1 MARNRR
7 DRSPGP
13 AVGGN
18 PFTERGFVLSGGL
31 LGVGVLCGVLA
42 VFTAS
47 GDGSKNSADSAAP
60 AATAAL
66 RQLPPLENCPAA
78 PAPTD
83 PNAANGESPN
93 NASWSSYRGLF
104 VPFSNTSG
112 PLAAQGDVARCFA
125 HSQAGALMAA
135 VHISARYALAPDWQ
149 AVGQYQMVA
158 NSDRDAAMQRRAA
171 AMGSVSVD
179 PSAGTQLDPQRVRQV
194 TGYQVVSYTDTEAT
208 VRILTATPSGGTS
221 VSSMYAMVWVDG
233 DWKLRLQPGG
243 STSMATQEVD
253 SPAGFTAWSQSAGRP

>member
-7 DRSPGP
+7 DRQPAS

-18 PFTERGFVLSGGL
+18 PFTERGFILSGGL

-47 GDGSKNSADSAAP
+47 GNGSKNSADSASATVTAPLPQLPAP
-60 AATAAL
+60 A
-66 RQLPPLENCPAA
+66 NCPAA
-78 PAPTD
+78 PAPTGPD
-83 PNAANGESPN
+83 AANGESPN
-93 NASWSSYRGLF
+93 DASWSSYRGLF

-149 AVGQYQMVA
+149 AVGQYQIVA
-158 NSDRDAAMQRRAA
+158 DADRDAAMQRRAA
-171 AMGSVSVD
+171 AVSSVD
-179 PSAGTQLDPQRVRQV
+179 PSAGPRLDPQRVRQV
-194 TGYQVVSYTDTEAT
+194 TGYQVVSYTEAEAT
-208 VRILTATPSGGTS
+208 VRILTATPSGGTA
-221 VSSMYAMVWVDG
+221 VSSMYAMVWADG
-233 DWKLRLQPGG
+233 DWKLRMQPNG

-253 SPAGFTAWSQSAGRP
+253 SPSGFTAWSQSAARP